1 MSQQDVV
8 WVTLESVRWDHTS
21 LSEHARDT
29 TPTLS
34 RLAAEG
40 RGYDD
45 CFSHDIWT
53 RASTASILTGRA
65 SSAHRTWSNDA
76 GLPDQIGTIPEAFRE
91 AGYRTVGISPNGQFG
106 PGTGLDRGFDDFHYL
121 TRSTLSS
128 EAGIVSLVRWAANLR
143 RHSGGFT
150 RDGNQHC
157 LGYLSTDVAKRHVRR
172 AATDD
177 RPLFLYVHY
186 GDSHHAYVPPI
197 AWRDRFADDLPMPVD
212 EAVDVALDMSDRMYE
227 HIAAGV
233 PFDDDEWTA
242 LRTLYDTAVAY
253 VDHLTGELVSAARR
267 DLEDPVIVVT
277 ADHGELFGE
286 RGLLAHMLVNN
297 AAVANVPLVVAGAN
311 DFPETGPIQHADVM
325 KMICRDLGV
334 DHPVPVGRDLRE
346 EDREFA
352 VVQRSGA
359 RTRDKL
365 AQIAKH
371 DPEFPQGEYY
381 TDDVTALFTAEWW
394 YRRSDDDE
402 KLVARDG
409 DPVGVSGDRQTVTT
423 ELRRECQRWLEE
435 HGRPVGETER
445 VDFDENT
452 EAQLRELG
460 YLQ

>member
-1 MSQQDVV
+1 MTRQDVV

-21 LSEHARDT
+21 LSERSRDT

-40 RGYDD
+40 RSYDD

-76 GLPDQIGTIPEAFRE
+76 ALPDSIATIPEAFGD

-121 TRSTLSS
+121 TRSTLVS
-128 EAGIVSLVRWAANLR
+128 EAGLPSLLRWAANLR
-143 RHSGGFT
+143 RHSGGIT

-157 LGYLSTDVAKRHVRR
+157 LGYLSTNVAKRHIRR
-172 AATDD
+172 ASTGEE
-177 RPLFLYVHY
+177 PLFLYVHY

-212 EAVDVALDMSDRMYE
+212 EAVDIALDMSDRMYE
-227 HIAAGV
+227 HIAATD

-242 LRTLYDTAVAY
+242 LRTLYDTAIAY
-253 VDHLTGELVSAARR
+253 VDHLTGELVSAARQR
-267 DLEDPVIVVT
+267 LNDPVIVVT

-311 DFPETGPIQHADVM
+311 EFPEAGPIQHADVM
-325 KMICRDLGV
+325 KMLCRDLDV

-346 EDREFA
+346 EEREFT
-352 VVQRSGA
+352 VVQRGGA
-359 RTRDKL
+359 RTRNKL
-365 AQIAKH
+365 AQITKH
-371 DPEFPQGEYY
+371 NRAFPEGEYH
-381 TDDVTALFTAEWW
+381 TDDVTALFTPEWC
-394 YRRSDDDE
+394 YRRTDDDE
-402 KLVARDG
+402 ELVARGTDEA
-409 DPVGVSGDRQTVTT
+409 DVSDTRPTVTA
-423 ELRRECQRWLEE
+423 ELREECQRWLAE
-435 HGRPVGETER
+435 HGQPVGQTGR
-445 VDFDENT
+445 ADFDENT